1 MYTEQKGPPVSA
13 THVTVVSHRAHDRPK
28 AALLMLV
35 GNDDKRWHGSSPW
48 YEVRERVVNGFYD
61 SFSAGVVAA
70 RFRSLKKR
78 SLDEVNITL

>member
-1 MYTEQKGPPVSA
+1 
-13 THVTVVSHRAHDRPK
+13 
-28 AALLMLV
+28 MLV